1 MREKALAREAAEQ
14 APLAPA
20 QPKSA
25 AFGPSEREI
34 AKDPELHH
42 KEEEPALATPCQK
55 GPEHIQQAKAAPCQK
70 GPEHIQQAKAA
81 PCQKGPEHHQQKEAT
96 PCQKDPELHQQK
108 EATPCQKEVGLHQ
121 QKEATPCQKEVGLHQ
136 QAMGVKPE
144 ADCSPSSECNPPDVK
159 KAKVASPAA
168 ALPEPTTPLPKGA
181 WVLKQNPNTRVAIDW
196 HHTLEVD
203 EVVTGANLRSLEAL
217 RSQGYQVFL
226 LSFCGH
232 VRKLE
237 VQARLDKLPFKFDQ
251 VAFTSSRT
259 GAKGKAEWM
268 IRNSVGHIFDDNN
281 DICQEALSKGLSVY
295 PVSPKRHWVFNGKRA
310 HPTLCGAVAAFLLDQ
325 AMAD

>member
-1 MREKALAREAAEQ
+1 
-14 APLAPA
+14 
-20 QPKSA
+20 
-25 AFGPSEREI
+25 
-34 AKDPELHH
+34 
-42 KEEEPALATPCQK
+42 
-55 GPEHIQQAKAAPCQK
+55 
-70 GPEHIQQAKAA
+70 
-81 PCQKGPEHHQQKEAT
+81 
-96 PCQKDPELHQQK
+96 
-108 EATPCQKEVGLHQ
+108 
-121 QKEATPCQKEVGLHQ
+121 
-136 QAMGVKPE
+136 MGVKPE

-217 RSQGYQVFL
+217 RSQGCQVFL